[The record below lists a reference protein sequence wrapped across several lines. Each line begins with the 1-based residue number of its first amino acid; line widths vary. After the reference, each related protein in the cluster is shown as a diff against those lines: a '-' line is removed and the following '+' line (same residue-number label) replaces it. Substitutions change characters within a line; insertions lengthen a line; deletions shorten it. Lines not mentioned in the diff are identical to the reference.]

1 MYLIGTFVFEE
12 SVFDEKLAIIAVA
25 LYSFGGLF
33 FFVSAIFMQ
42 KRYFFETPMAK
53 DYTAAQG
60 TSVTV

>member
-53 DYTAAQG
+53 DYTAA
-60 TSVTV
+60 